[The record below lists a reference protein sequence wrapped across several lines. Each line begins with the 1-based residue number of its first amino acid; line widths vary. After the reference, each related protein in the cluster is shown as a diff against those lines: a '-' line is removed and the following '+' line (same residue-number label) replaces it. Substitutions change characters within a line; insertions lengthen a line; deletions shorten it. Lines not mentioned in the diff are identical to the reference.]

1 MLEHKHVFC
10 ERAFEGKA
18 AENTSR
24 DRWCLDVE
32 IYNHN
37 NMIEEM

>member
-1 MLEHKHVFC
+1 MLEHKHVCC

-18 AENTSR
+18 AENMLR
-24 DRWCLDVE
+24 DRWGLDVE